1 MVRGTNLGLAGFS
14 GQSKQLRQ
22 DKRRLVAGFGIVE
35 ILVAV
40 AVIGIILTAVAAGLA
55 MSLKTTA
62 ELKFRDVALAKGQQV
77 IEVFRRE
84 RGINGWP
91 TFFDLFGAGT
101 TGTYI
106 YCFNDD
112 STLLH
117 ASFPPAEGACTNTV
131 AWDGNDYIREAAV
144 TTTPDQVE
152 MIVTVY
158 WQGRDKQM
166 VLKQILNRYQ

>member
-1 MVRGTNLGLAGFS
+1 MVRGINFRSVSAS
-14 GQSKQLRQ
+14 
-22 DKRRLVAGFGIVE
+22 AGFGIVE

-62 ELKFRDVALAKGQQV
+62 ELKFRGTGLAKGQQV

-84 RGINGWP
+84 RAIAGW
-91 TFFDLFGAGT
+91 TAFFDLFGAGT
-101 TGTYI
+101 TGTYT

-117 ASFPPAEGACTNTV
+117 ASFPPAAGPCTNTV
-131 AWDGNDYIREAAV
+131 AWDGNDYIREAVV
-144 TTTPDQVE
+144 TTTTDQVAVT
-152 MIVTVY
+152 VTVY

-166 VLKQILNRYQ
+166 VLKQTLNRYQ